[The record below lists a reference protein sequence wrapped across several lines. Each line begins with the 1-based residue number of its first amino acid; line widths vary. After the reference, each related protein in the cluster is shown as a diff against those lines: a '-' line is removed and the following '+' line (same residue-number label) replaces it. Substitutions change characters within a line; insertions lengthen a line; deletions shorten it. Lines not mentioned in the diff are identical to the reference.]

1 MRVPEQFLPDL
12 RQAVDT
18 ALREDIGS
26 GDISAELIPVERT
39 AVAHVI
45 SREHAILCGQEW
57 VDEVF
62 RRLDPDVLVEWH
74 CNDGE
79 MVTADQHLFT
89 VRGNARAIL
98 TGERTALNFLQL
110 LSATATNARVYADL
124 VADTDVVLLDTR
136 KTVPGLRTAQKYAV
150 LCGGCKNHRLGLFD
164 AFLIKEN
171 HIAACGSI
179 AAAVSQARRNH
190 PDSQVEVEVEDL
202 QQLQQALDA
211 DADVIMLD
219 NFGNNQLREAVR
231 VNAGKARL
239 EASGGVT
246 RQTIRNIAKSGVDFI
261 SIGALTKDASAIDL
275 SMRFETV

>member
-1 MRVPEQFLPDL
+1 MQVPEPFLPDL
-12 RQAVDT
+12 RRAVRN
-18 ALREDIGS
+18 ALAEDIGS
-26 GDISAELIPVERT
+26 GDITAELIPEDRT

-45 SREHAILCGQEW
+45 SREQAIICGQEW

-62 RRLDPDVLVEWH
+62 RQLDPGIHVEWH

-79 MVTADQHLFT
+79 MVTADQQLFS
-89 VRGNARAIL
+89 VRGKARAIL

-110 LSATATNARVYADL
+110 LSATATNARLYADL
-124 VADTDVVLLDTR
+124 VADTEVIILDTR
-136 KTVPGLRTAQKYAV
+136 KTIPGLRTAQKYAV
-150 LCGGCKNHRLGLFD
+150 LCGGCQNHRVGLFD

-179 AAAVSQARRNH
+179 AAAVAQARSHHADR
-190 PDSQVEVEVEDL
+190 PVEVEVEDL

-211 DADVIMLD
+211 AADIIMLD
-219 NFGNNQLREAVR
+219 NFTNTLLREAVKL
-231 VNAGKARL
+231 NAGRAKL

-261 SIGALTKDASAIDL
+261 SIGSLTKDASAIDL
-275 SMRFETV
+275 SMRFDPA

>member
-1 MRVPEQFLPDL
+1 MQVPEQFLPDL
-12 RQAVDT
+12 RQAVEN
-18 ALREDIGS
+18 ALMEDIGS
-26 GDISAELIPVERT
+26 GDITAELIPAEGT

-45 SREHAILCGQEW
+45 SREQAIVCGQEW

-62 RRLDPDVLVEWH
+62 RRLDSEIMVEWH

-79 MVTADQHLFT
+79 MVTADQQLFT

-124 VADTDVVLLDTR
+124 VADTDVILLDTR
-136 KTVPGLRTAQKYAV
+136 KTIPGLRTAQKYAV
-150 LCGGCKNHRLGLFD
+150 VCGGCQNHRVGLFD

-171 HIAACGSI
+171 HITACGSI
-179 AAAVSQARRNH
+179 AAAVAQARSNH
-190 PDSQVEVEVEDL
+190 PDRQVEVEVEDL

-211 DADVIMLD
+211 GADVIMLD
-219 NFGNNQLREAVR
+219 NFTNNQLREAVR
-231 VNAGKARL
+231 VNAHRARL

-246 RQTIRNIAKSGVDFI
+246 RQTIRSIAKSGVDFI

-275 SMRFETV
+275 SMRFESV

>member
-1 MRVPEQFLPDL
+1 MQVPEQFLPDL
-12 RQAVDT
+12 RQAVDI
-18 ALREDIGS
+18 ALMEDIGS
-26 GDISAELIPVERT
+26 GDISAELIPAERT

-45 SREHAILCGQEW
+45 SREQAIICGQEW
-57 VDEVF
+57 VEEVF
-62 RRLDPDVLVEWH
+62 RRLDPEILVEWH

-79 MVTADQHLFT
+79 MVTADQQLFT

-110 LSATATNARVYADL
+110 LSATATNARLYADL
-124 VADTDVVLLDTR
+124 VADTDVVILDTR
-136 KTVPGLRTAQKYAV
+136 KTIPGLRTAQKYAV
-150 LCGGCKNHRLGLFD
+150 VCGGCQNHRIGLFD

-179 AAAVSQARRNH
+179 AAAVAQARSNH
-190 PDSQVEVEVEDL
+190 PDRQVEVEVEDL
-202 QQLQQALDA
+202 HQLQQALAAGA
-211 DADVIMLD
+211 DIIMLD
-219 NFGNNQLREAVR
+219 NFTNNQLREAVR

-261 SIGALTKDASAIDL
+261 SIGALTKDAGAIDL

>member
-1 MRVPEQFLPDL
+1 MQVPEHFLPDL
-12 RQAVDT
+12 RQAVET
-18 ALREDIGS
+18 ALSEDIGS
-26 GDISAELIPVERT
+26 GDISAELIPAGQT

-45 SREHAILCGQEW
+45 SREQAIICGQEW

-62 RRLDPDVLVEWH
+62 RRLDPGILVEWH

-79 MVTADQHLFT
+79 MVTADQPLFS

-124 VADTDVVLLDTR
+124 VADTEVVLLDTR
-136 KTVPGLRTAQKYAV
+136 KTIPGLRTAQKYAV
-150 LCGGCKNHRLGLFD
+150 MCGGCQNHRIGLYD

-171 HIAACGSI
+171 HIVACGSI
-179 AAAVSQARRNH
+179 AAAVAQARSNH
-190 PDSQVEVEVEDL
+190 PDRQVEVEVEDL
-202 QQLQQALDA
+202 QQLRQAIDA
-211 DADVIMLD
+211 GADIIMLD
-219 NFGNNQLREAVR
+219 NFSPNQLREAVR
-231 VNAGKARL
+231 INAGEARL

-261 SIGALTKDASAIDL
+261 SIGALTKDANAIDL
-275 SMRFETV
+275 SMRFEAV